1 MDANKALKILWIKET
16 EINSQIVKTAYKKS
30 LQSLHPDS
38 QNFQWWET
46 QDTAKIRQAQ
56 KILIWLISSKADWIL
71 KTSQL
76 PKKQSINQS
85 DVSEIRNYFD
95 DLMNNINQEES
106 EKKFLRE
113 QSELYFVNK
122 FQEILIEWNY
132 DEILKIYNLW
142 KYISIEKDNSGWI
155 DLNQE
160 KEKKFLQERVLFL
173 AKHPKKIYELITIWW
188 YAERLAEMYAKR
200 FEEWHYSWDIWEVV
214 ENFST
219 YIWDYTFYDVSI
231 LLEIVEN
238 NPYIQKFFPHFTS
251 SIKKFFLKIENKIP
265 IKNNQHDFDF
275 S

>member
-1 MDANKALKILWIKET
+1 MEAHQALAILWIQET

-30 LQSLHPDS
+30 LQSIHPES

-46 QDTAKIRQAQ
+46 QDTAKIKQAQ

-71 KTSQL
+71 KTLQL
-76 PKKQSINQS
+76 PKKQSKNQW
-85 DVSEIRNYFD
+85 DVSEIRDYFD
-95 DLMNNINQEES
+95 DLMHNINQEEN
-106 EKKFLRE
+106 EKRFLRE

-132 DEILKIYNLW
+132 DEILKIYHLW
-142 KYISIEKDNSGWI
+142 KYISIERDNSGWI
-155 DLNQE
+155 DLNQS
-160 KEKKFLQERVLFL
+160 KEKIFFQERILFL
-173 AKHPKKIYELITIWW
+173 AKHPKKIYELVLIWW

-238 NPYIQKFFPHFTS
+238 NPYIHKFFPHFTW
-251 SIKKFFLKIENKIP
+251 SIKKYFLKIENKTP
-265 IKNNQHDFDF
+265 IKKDQHEFDF